1 MIIHRDW
8 HFGKDDGKGA
18 FYMLN
23 KETKLLKVDLQL
35 FNDGGAVSG
44 ESASSGAAESAS
56 KVGNVTN
63 GSNRRSKSG
72 AFDNVVFGKQESA
85 TSDGATNPV
94 AEGKPTGAGKAD
106 VSTTSDTLEARR
118 KAYNDLISGEYK
130 DIDQERFQQVFDRRF
145 KEVKGIE
152 EELAS
157 HKPILDKLM
166 TRYGVKDVA
175 ALDKALTEDTEYWE
189 RVAEEKG
196 MTVEQ
201 YHAMQK
207 LEQENAELKAIRQRQ
222 IGQQQFQQQIDTWY
236 KEADKVKEVYPSFD
250 FKKEAQNPEFLK
262 LLRNGNSVEHAYK
275 VLHFDE
281 LTESAARVAA
291 QTADAQAQA
300 RIKQKASRPSENGIS
315 SQSAAIVRNDVSS
328 LTRAERAEIARRV
341 QRGDKI
347 TF

>member
-1 MIIHRDW
+1 
-8 HFGKDDGKGA
+8 
-18 FYMLN
+18 MLN
-23 KETKLLKVDLQL
+23 NNTKLLKVNLQL
-35 FNDGGAVSG
+35 FNDGAAASGADVGSEQIT
-44 ESASSGAAESAS
+44 ESAPKAGNTQSGSS
-56 KVGNVTN
+56 
-63 GSNRRSKSG
+63 RRREKSG

-85 TSDGATNPV
+85 PAEEATSLA
-94 AEGKPTGAGKAD
+94 AEGNPTGAGKTD
-106 VSTTSDTLEARR
+106 VQTTSDTLEARR
-118 KAYNDLISGEYK
+118 KAYNDLISGEYR
-130 DIDQERFQQVFDRRF
+130 DIDQERFQKVFDRRF
-145 KEVKGIE
+145 AEVKGIE

-166 TRYGVKDVA
+166 ARYGVKDVA
-175 ALDKALTEDTEYWE
+175 HLEKALSEDTEYWE

-207 LEQENAELKAIRQRQ
+207 LEQENKELRAIRQKQ

-236 KEADKVKEVYPSFD
+236 KEADRVKDVYPSFD

-262 LLRNGNSVEHAYK
+262 LLRHGNSVEHAYK

-281 LTESAARVAA
+281 LTENAARVAA

-300 RIKQKASRPSENGIS
+300 RIKSKASRPSENGIS